1 MGFRSYIWD
10 EEFNLNVSMG
20 RVRGAEQ
27 VHKLAATPIQS
38 INLTASLWDKPD
50 TLYPWSAFITPGVLI
65 SSQVNSSDNGKQV
78 VVEGLDND
86 WNRISEIFTLS
97 SSESVT
103 GTQIFRRIIK
113 AYLISQETND
123 SLISFSR
130 SGVEVARINIGIGQ
144 TLMGV
149 YTIPLGYTGY
159 LYQGTCSAQAG
170 ADATGFMMVR
180 LNGSGTSFLVG
191 HTFEVSGGGGQ
202 YDYKFTFP
210 QVLPEKTD
218 IDIRLSSRSNNGR
231 YTAAFDILLI
241 KNEI

>member
-20 RVRGAEQ
+20 RVRGAQ
-27 VHKLAATPIQS
+27 QIHKVGATPVQS
-38 INLTASLWDKPD
+38 TNVTASLWDKPD
-50 TLYPWSAFITPGVLI
+50 TLYPWSAFITPGVLVA
-65 SSQVNSSDNGKQV
+65 SQANASDNGKQV
-78 VVEGLDND
+78 VVEGLDDN
-86 WNRISEIFTLS
+86 WNQISEIFTLS
-97 SSESVT
+97 SSGPVT
-103 GTQIFRRIIK
+103 GTQIFRRINI
-113 AYLISQETND
+113 AYLISSDTNIG
-123 SLISFSR
+123 LIHFTR
-130 SGVEVARINIGIGQ
+130 SGIEVARINIGLGQ
-144 TLMGV
+144 TLMGI

-159 LYQGTCSAQAG
+159 LYQGTCSSQVG

-191 HTFEVSGGGGQ
+191 HTFEVSGAGGQ
-202 YDYKFTFP
+202 YDYEFTFP

-218 IDIRLSSRSNNGR
+218 IDIRLTSRSNNGR